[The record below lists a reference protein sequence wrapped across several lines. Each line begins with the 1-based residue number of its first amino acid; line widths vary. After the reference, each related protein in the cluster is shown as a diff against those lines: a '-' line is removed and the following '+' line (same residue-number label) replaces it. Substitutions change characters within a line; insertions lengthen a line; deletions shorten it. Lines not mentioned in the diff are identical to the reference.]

1 MMKENNAVLL
11 GALIRS
17 TSQLN
22 IYRHCKDRKKKNRIV
37 GNTVGIAVLYLMI
50 IAYCVVMCIGF
61 GATGLTGVI
70 PCLSALTVSLLAFF
84 LTFFKTNGYLFNFRE
99 YDMLMSLPFEAKT
112 VAGCKFLYM
121 YIKSLPWYMS
131 VSVAMLTGYGIYER
145 PAFPVYIVWILLS
158 FFLPLI
164 PMLVASFLGFI
175 ITRISAGFK
184 KTNIVQII
192 LTFAVVAFCLS
203 LRVILEDM
211 FRNDKVEATLSS
223 ASETIFKTADIYLPA
238 GWFTKAVQDLN
249 VASILLLA
257 GISVALFEILFILV
271 GRSYR
276 EINSKLKSHAASRRA
291 KLSGRKKKSVVNSIA
306 FKEFKRITGSTVCA
320 TNVLIGEIFALV
332 FGVVA
337 LFADIDKVIAT
348 VLQGAPVTKEML
360 LPAFPFIIYFFIGM
374 VATTAITPSLE
385 GRNYW
390 IVKSLPLSE
399 KTLYQ
404 GKMLFNMY
412 LTVPFMLFA
421 ILCVDISAK
430 ASVLTTVLSLI
441 LGFTLCA
448 LTTTWGCVCGK
459 KHMRLD
465 WENEVEVVKQGSAVG
480 MYLLFNMFG
489 TMILIVLSVFLGTKI
504 SQDLVLLALIVI
516 SALLSFICY
525 RKSV

>member
-1 MMKENNAVLL
+1 MKGNNAVLL
-11 GALIRS
+11 GALLRS

-22 IYRHCKDRKKKNRIV
+22 IYRYSKDRKKKGRII
-37 GNTVGIAVLYLMI
+37 GNTVGFIVLYLMI

-61 GATGLTGVI
+61 GAIGLTGVI

-84 LTFFKTNGYLFNFRE
+84 FTFFKTNGYLFNFRE

-131 VSVAMLTGYGIYER
+131 VSVAMLIGYGIYAR
-145 PAFPVYIVWILLS
+145 PAFYVYIIWTLLS
-158 FFLPLI
+158 FFIPVI
-164 PMLVASFLGFI
+164 PMLFASFIGFI
-175 ITRISAGFK
+175 ITKISAGFK
-184 KTNIVQII
+184 KTNIAQII

-211 FRNDKVEATLSS
+211 FRNDKVEETIEA
-223 ASETIFKTADIYLPA
+223 ASETITGTAAIYLPA
-238 GWFTKAVQDLN
+238 GWFTKAVQDIEIS
-249 VASILLLA
+249 SILLLV
-257 GISVALFEILFILV
+257 GVSVALFEIMFILV

-276 EINSKLKSHAASRRA
+276 EINSRLKSHAASRRA
-291 KLSGRKKKSVVNSIA
+291 KLSGRKKKSVVNTIA

-332 FGVVA
+332 FGVAA
-337 LFADIDKVIAT
+337 LFADIDKAIAT

-360 LPAFPFIIYFFIGM
+360 FPAFPLIIYFFVGM
-374 VATTAITPSLE
+374 VATTAISPSLE

-412 LTVPFMLFA
+412 LTVPFMLFGV
-421 ILCVDISAK
+421 LCIDISAR
-430 ASVLTTVLSLI
+430 ASVLTTVLSMI

-448 LTTTWGCVCGK
+448 LSTTWGCVCGK

-465 WENEVEVVKQGSAVG
+465 WENEVEVVKQGSAIT
-480 MYLLFNMFG
+480 MYLLPNMFA
-489 TMILIVLSVFLGTKI
+489 TMGLIALSVFLGTRI
-504 SQDLVLLALIVI
+504 SQDLVILALIVI